1 MGALFSVEH
10 LAFIF
15 GLLGNVV
22 SFLVFLAPMP
32 TFYTICK
39 RKSSEGFQAI
49 PYSVAF
55 FSASLLL
62 YYAFL
67 KTNAYMIVTINGIG
81 IVIETIY
88 LFIYIIYA
96 PKKSK
101 IFTMSFIFLFNIG
114 GLGLVMAVSILA
126 VHGAKR
132 VSLVG
137 WICCIFNLAVFA
149 APFSIMRRVIK
160 TKSVEFMPFTLS
172 FFLTLC
178 ATMWFFYGFF
188 VRDYYIALP
197 NILGFLFGIAQM
209 ILYFVYKNAK
219 TDGKSKPDLE
229 LEPSKIN
236 RKSISLEETIDLEN
250 AK

>member
-1 MGALFSVEH
+1 MALFSVEH

-32 TFYTICK
+32 TFHTIYK
-39 RKSSEGFQAI
+39 KKSSEGFQAL

-67 KTNAYMIVTINGIG
+67 KTGAYMIITINGIG
-81 IVIETIY
+81 CVIETGY
-88 LFIYIIYA
+88 LLMYIIYA

-101 IFTMSFIFLFNIG
+101 IFTMCLIFLFNVG
-114 GLGLVMAVSILA
+114 GLGVVVAVSVLA
-126 VHGAKR
+126 FHGPKR

-160 TKSVEFMPFTLS
+160 TKSVEYMPFTLS
-172 FFLTLC
+172 LFLTLC

-188 VRDYYIALP
+188 VNDYYIAFP

-209 ILYFVYKNAK
+209 ILYFIYKNAK
-219 TDGKSKPDLE
+219 KEGESKFELE
-229 LEPSKIN
+229 LEPNKDIEKN
-236 RKSISLEETIDLEN
+236 MNLEETKDQHV
-250 AK
+250 

>member
-1 MGALFSVEH
+1 MALFSVEH

-15 GLLGNVV
+15 GLLGNII

-32 TFYTICK
+32 TFYTIWK
-39 RKSSEGFQAI
+39 RKSSEGFQAL

-67 KTNAYMIVTINGIG
+67 KTGAYMIITINGIG
-81 IVIETIY
+81 CFIETVYLLIY
-88 LFIYIIYA
+88 VVYA

-101 IFTMSFIFLFNIG
+101 LFTMGFILIFNVG
-114 GLGLVMAVSILA
+114 GLGLVMTVSLLA
-126 VHGAKR
+126 FHGANR

-137 WICCIFNLAVFA
+137 WICCIINLAVFA

-160 TKSVEFMPFTLS
+160 TKSVEYMPFTLS
-172 FFLTLC
+172 LFLTLC

-188 VRDYYIALP
+188 INDYYIAFP

-219 TDGKSKPDLE
+219 KDDTLNLE
-229 LEPSKIN
+229 VDPTKDVEKNL
-236 RKSISLEETIDLEN
+236 SLEE
-250 AK
+250 AKDVEMMSK

>member
-1 MGALFSVEH
+1 MALFSAEH
-10 LAFIF
+10 LAFLF
-15 GLLGNVV
+15 GLLGNVI

-32 TFYTICK
+32 TFYTIWK
-39 RKSSEGFQAI
+39 RKSSEGFQAL

-67 KTNAYMIVTINGIG
+67 KTGAFMIITINGIG
-81 IVIETIY
+81 CFIETVY
-88 LFIYIIYA
+88 LLIYIIYA
-96 PKKSK
+96 PKKSQL
-101 IFTMSFIFLFNIG
+101 FTIGLVLICNVG
-114 GLGLVMAVSILA
+114 GLGLVMLVSLLA
-126 VHGAKR
+126 FHGASR
-132 VSLVG
+132 VTLVG
-137 WICCIFNLAVFA
+137 WICCILNLAVFA

-160 TKSVEFMPFTLS
+160 TKSVEYMPFTLS

-188 VRDYYIALP
+188 INDYYIAGP

-219 TDGKSKPDLE
+219 KDDGK
-229 LEPSKIN
+229 LEPTKNIEKN
-236 RKSISLEETIDLEN
+236 LSLEE
-250 AK
+250 AKEVEIVTK

>member
-1 MGALFSVEH
+1 MASLSFQE

-15 GLLGNVV
+15 GLMGNIV
-22 SFLVFLAPMP
+22 SFLVFLAPVP
-32 TFYTICK
+32 TFYKIYK
-39 RKSSEGFQAI
+39 KKSSEGFHAI

-67 KTNAYMIVTINGIG
+67 KKNEYMIISINGFG
-81 IVIETIY
+81 CFIETIY
-88 LFIYIIYA
+88 LLMYLIYA
-96 PKKSK
+96 PKKNK
-101 IFTMSFIFLFNIG
+101 ISTVKLITIFNGG
-114 GLGLVMAVSILA
+114 GLGLLMVVSLLV
-126 VHGAKR
+126 VHGTKR

-137 WICCIFNLAVFA
+137 WVCAIINVAVFA
-149 APFSIMRRVIK
+149 APLSIMRQVIR

-197 NILGFLFGIAQM
+197 NVLGFLFGVTQM
-209 ILYFVYKNAK
+209 VLYFIYKNANK
-219 TDGKSKPDLE
+219 GHAGTNAEIEEMNNDIEMNASVDDHTENE
-229 LEPSKIN
+229 LK
-236 RKSISLEETIDLEN
+236 
-250 AK
+250 